1 MEKTSICL
9 GSSVD
14 ILGYC
19 SEEFAHPCGI
29 INCIA
34 IKSNLGK
41 CLSSMFYETSRI
53 APQNL
58 FLISTQ
64 MITAHFFVTSQND
77 VPSLAGYRLHVT
89 LCWVP
94 NIHRM
99 MRVLALRTIAACL
112 KYNYFTLTHDGW
124 CKVLRIV

>member
-1 MEKTSICL
+1 MEKTLICL

-19 SEEFAHPCGI
+19 SEEFASPRGI

-53 APQNL
+53 APQKL

-64 MITAHFFVTSQND
+64 MITAQFFVTSQND
-77 VPSLAGYRLHVT
+77 VPSLAGYRLF
-89 LCWVP
+89 CWVP

-112 KYNYFTLTHDGW
+112 KCNYFTLTHDGW
-124 CKVLRIV
+124 CKVLCIV